1 MAIRYKTLLV
11 LLLTGVAVYLG
22 VANVSDRVIWQ
33 QVSDGVEWAESRQGL
48 EVRSLVTEGEGP
60 DLAPGDVLIS
70 VQGIPVGGIDDLT
83 EIREFLAVSLPSG
96 TPANYEVQKM
106 GLGLVRVEVPLLR
119 QQQLSSTDILLSLIA
134 FTYLGIGLII
144 FLRNFEASGAF
155 HFFVVC
161 LLAFVVFLYRHSG
174 RADTFDILI
183 YWVNTTAFLL
193 LPAAF
198 VQFCLLFP
206 ERRDGWI
213 ARHNTKLAVYL
224 PACFLILL
232 HAWWFTGWMQGIG
245 LPRNTAVSGILD
257 RLHLGHFLTLFVLGS
272 LVLVMARRRASSSL
286 HRQRMKWITRGT
298 VLGVAPMAVFYGI
311 PFLLGWETSPL
322 MQASSMSLVVI
333 PLAFGYAISS
343 YRLMDV
349 DVIFK
354 RGMAYLIASSALVG
368 LYVAIV
374 MAIGQALQNLVGG
387 NSFILFAGGAL
398 LVAFLFAPL
407 KNRIQEQIDRTFYRE
422 RYDYRQ
428 SFSEFVRT
436 LTTETSVA
444 RLSEQICE
452 RMRQT
457 LAVTS
462 VAVFLRDEK
471 GGSGFSPYRGV
482 GLSRREGLEISDD
495 ALLELAVRTEA
506 LIAGPSESANQALSE
521 LMEMGIHYVSPLL
534 VRDRLI
540 GFLGL
545 GRRQGQHFLSSED
558 LQLVNTLSGY
568 AAIALD
574 NALLYRSLESNAAQL
589 ADLKA
594 YADSVIESITV
605 GVAVISDEGRVTTW
619 NPTMRGLTGL
629 APEDVVGRRSDGV
642 FPAEIVAALRRF
654 ITGTGWTVPELAHI
668 HKTAIPR
675 KNGNDRLVNITLAPF
690 VSSENLDSGTLLL
703 FDDVTEKVQLE
714 QQLLQAEKLSS
725 IGLFAAGIA
734 HEVNTPLTGISSYVQ
749 MLIQETDSEDP
760 NLDVLKSI
768 EKQSFRASTIINNL
782 LNFARVSETEVQQVN
797 LNSLMLETLSLL
809 DHPLRNSGV
818 DVALDLDP
826 GLPSTLGSGG
836 RLQQVFMNLFLNA
849 RDAMPDG
856 GELVV
861 RTRQKNSTLLIEISD
876 TGKGISPENVK
887 RIYDPF
893 FTTKGI
899 GRGTGLGLSVSYGII
914 QEHSG
919 RISVDSR
926 PGKGTTFTLAIPL
939 KRVN

>member
-1 MAIRYKTLLV
+1 
-11 LLLTGVAVYLG
+11 
-22 VANVSDRVIWQ
+22 
-33 QVSDGVEWAESRQGL
+33 
-48 EVRSLVTEGEGP
+48 
-60 DLAPGDVLIS
+60 
-70 VQGIPVGGIDDLT
+70 
-83 EIREFLAVSLPSG
+83 
-96 TPANYEVQKM
+96 
-106 GLGLVRVEVPLLR
+106 
-119 QQQLSSTDILLSLIA
+119 
-134 FTYLGIGLII
+134 
-144 FLRNFEASGAF
+144 
-155 HFFVVC
+155 
-161 LLAFVVFLYRHSG
+161 
-174 RADTFDILI
+174 
-183 YWVNTTAFLL
+183 
-193 LPAAF
+193 
-198 VQFCLLFP
+198 
-206 ERRDGWI
+206 
-213 ARHNTKLAVYL
+213 
-224 PACFLILL
+224 
-232 HAWWFTGWMQGIG
+232 
-245 LPRNTAVSGILD
+245 
-257 RLHLGHFLTLFVLGS
+257 
-272 LVLVMARRRASSSL
+272 
-286 HRQRMKWITRGT
+286 
-298 VLGVAPMAVFYGI
+298 
-311 PFLLGWETSPL
+311 
-322 MQASSMSLVVI
+322 
-333 PLAFGYAISS
+333 
-343 YRLMDV
+343 
-349 DVIFK
+349 
-354 RGMAYLIASSALVG
+354 
-368 LYVAIV
+368 
-374 MAIGQALQNLVGG
+374 
-387 NSFILFAGGAL
+387 
-398 LVAFLFAPL
+398 
-407 KNRIQEQIDRTFYRE
+407 
-422 RYDYRQ
+422 
-428 SFSEFVRT
+428 
-436 LTTETSVA
+436 
-444 RLSEQICE
+444 
-452 RMRQT
+452 
-457 LAVTS
+457 
-462 VAVFLRDEK
+462 
-471 GGSGFSPYRGV
+471 
-482 GLSRREGLEISDD
+482 
-495 ALLELAVRTEA
+495 
-506 LIAGPSESANQALSE
+506 
-521 LMEMGIHYVSPLL
+521 MEMGIHYVSPLL

-654 ITGTGWTVPELAHI
+654 ITGTGWTVPEPAHI